1 MRKHGELFDSSS
13 DDNDQ
18 GAIVDTDNKDDNNDD
33 DVDDDDGVGY
43 RRQTRG
49 CRFVPRSQLSR
60 SHNPFQPALYHSAC
74 HTVQCSLLPWSVIQ
88 NNAMRFCRTHNAVI
102 WTSLVIEKVSMQIFQ
117 KLPPVQHFRQVQ
129 CQTNTTMTKASVMQC
144 KIIEMYCHCIPM

>member
-18 GAIVDTDNKDDNNDD
+18 GAIVDTDNKDDNKDD

-60 SHNPFQPALYHSAC
+60 SHNPFQPALYHSAY
-74 HTVQCSLLPWSVIQ
+74 TVPATQHKHS
-88 NNAMRFCRTHNAVI
+88 AVCYSEV
-102 WTSLVIEKVSMQIFQ
+102 W
-117 KLPPVQHFRQVQ
+117 
-129 CQTNTTMTKASVMQC
+129 
-144 KIIEMYCHCIPM
+144 